1 MCPNLV
7 DSVNSIPN
15 FTNYL
20 FSPFCEL
27 LAVLID
33 WDGIDGIPG
42 DKLLEM
48 SNCWNRRLL
57 EDLESLKETFIWS
70 GDGSESEEPTTVV
83 VPQSR
88 EVFQQQEMT
97 VLDKFFSL
105 RYGLAQKEATR
116 LMGYSELSNSD
127 GLGRR
132 STKTPT
138 NLPEQ
143 RGMRITQFRN
153 PSARSRELNQVK
165 SLRRNSYSLLLFYF
179 FNFFGF

>member
-48 SNCWNRRLL
+48 SLRELL

-179 FNFFGF
+179 F